1 MVMSMT
7 GYGSNTFSI
16 DGTDITIEIRSVN
29 SRYLD
34 IVTKMPRYFHEYE
47 LEMKKVI
54 QRSLSRGRIEVYIT
68 VIGQPLTDKILLAD
82 WQLMDEYAEV
92 LKKINHRYNMKDDI
106 SLSMFLNNEEFISIA
121 EKDKTI
127 RSLPTK
133 LLQELNQIV
142 KQVVES
148 RKSEGRYLYKDM
160 EERVT
165 KLKNMLLLIEERQN
179 VMHEQ
184 YKERIKQRI
193 EASIDNEIETDQ
205 RILIQEIALLA
216 EKGDIAEEITRL
228 NSHIEHFHQLL
239 NNKTQPIGRNLEF
252 ITQEMHREIN
262 TVGSKSVDTKLSECV
277 VHVKSEIEKLKEQI
291 QNVE

>member
-1 MVMSMT
+1 
-7 GYGSNTFSI
+7 G
-16 DGTDITIEIRSVN
+16 
-29 SRYLD
+29 
-34 IVTKMPRYFHEYE
+34 
-47 LEMKKVI
+47 
-54 QRSLSRGRIEVYIT
+54 
-68 VIGQPLTDKILLAD
+68 D

-148 RKSEGRYLYKDM
+148 RKSEGRYLHKEM
-160 EERVT
+160 
-165 KLKNMLLLIEERQN
+165 EERQN

-184 YKERIKQRI
+184 YKDRIKQRI

-228 NSHIEHFHQLL
+228 NSHIKHFHQML

-277 VHVKSEIEKLKEQI
+277 VHVKSEIEKLK
-291 QNVE
+291 

>member
-1 MVMSMT
+1 MT
-7 GYGSNTFSI
+7 GYGANTFNI

-68 VIGQPLTDKILLAD
+68 VIGQPLTDKTLHAD

-92 LKKINHRYNMKDDI
+92 LNEINHRYDLEDDI
-106 SLSMFLNNEEFISIA
+106 SLSMFLKNEEFILVA

-127 RSLPTK
+127 NSLESK
-133 LLQELNQIV
+133 LLQELHRTV
-142 KQVVES
+142 KQVVGS
-148 RKSEGRYLYKDM
+148 RKSEGTYLHKDM

-193 EASIDNEIETDQ
+193 EASIDNEIEIDQ

-228 NSHIEHFHQLL
+228 NSHIQHFHQML
-239 NNKTQPIGRNLEF
+239 NKEAQPIGRNLDF
-252 ITQEMHREIN
+252 ITQEMIREIN
-262 TVGSKSVDTKLSECV
+262 TVGSKSVDTKLSESV
-277 VHVKSEIEKLKEQI
+277 VSVKSEIEKLKEQI

>member
-1 MVMSMT
+1 
-7 GYGSNTFSI
+7 
-16 DGTDITIEIRSVN
+16 
-29 SRYLD
+29 
-34 IVTKMPRYFHEYE
+34 
-47 LEMKKVI
+47 
-54 QRSLSRGRIEVYIT
+54 IEVYIT

-148 RKSEGRYLYKDM
+148 RKSEGRYLHKDM

-205 RILIQEIALLA
+205 RILIKKIGLLA
-216 EKGDIAEEITRL
+216 KKENIIEIIKQKPL
-228 NSHIEHFHQLL
+228 V
-239 NNKTQPIGRNLEF
+239 
-252 ITQEMHREIN
+252 EI
-262 TVGSKSVDTKLSECV
+262 
-277 VHVKSEIEKLKEQI
+277 
-291 QNVE
+291 

>member
-54 QRSLSRGRIEVYIT
+54 QRSFSRERIAVYSA
-68 VIGQPLTDKILLAD
+68 VSAQPMTDEMLLDD
-82 WQLMDEYAEV
+82 WQRMDEYAEV

-106 SLSMFLNNEEFISIA
+106 SLSMFLNHEEYISIA

-133 LLQELNQIV
+133 LLQELN
-142 KQVVES
+142 
-148 RKSEGRYLYKDM
+148 
-160 EERVT
+160 
-165 KLKNMLLLIEERQN
+165 
-179 VMHEQ
+179 
-184 YKERIKQRI
+184 
-193 EASIDNEIETDQ
+193 
-205 RILIQEIALLA
+205 
-216 EKGDIAEEITRL
+216 
-228 NSHIEHFHQLL
+228 
-239 NNKTQPIGRNLEF
+239 
-252 ITQEMHREIN
+252 
-262 TVGSKSVDTKLSECV
+262 
-277 VHVKSEIEKLKEQI
+277 
-291 QNVE
+291 